1 MRFIL
6 RAIFNLYSLVSRG
19 GYKFMVMPIKKAMFK
34 KCGKN
39 VIIGRGADM
48 TYRNISIGND
58 VGIGPNAMF
67 MCTRAEIKIGDH
79 VMFGPHVFMITGGHR
94 MDMIGRYMKSIRND
108 EKLPENDQDIIIE
121 GDNWI
126 GANSI
131 ILRGVTIGRGAVVA
145 AGAVVTHDVPRY
157 SVVAGMPAK
166 VIKMR
171 FKIEEINEH
180 ERLLYEVVNGC
191 EDINFDRL

>member
-1 MRFIL
+1 MRLLMRLVFIFFSCIL
-6 RAIFNLYSLVSRG
+6 RGFYNY
-19 GYKFMVMPIKKAMFK
+19 FVMPFKKAMLK

-39 VIIGRGADM
+39 VLIGRGCDL
-48 TYRNISIGND
+48 TYKNISVGND
-58 VGIGPNAMF
+58 VSIGKNAMF

-94 MDMIGRYMKSIRND
+94 MDVVGRYMKSIKD
-108 EKLPENDQDIIIE
+108 IEKLPENDQDIILE

-131 ILRGVTIGRGAVVA
+131 VLKGVTIGKGSVVA
-145 AGAVVTHDVPRY
+145 AGAVVTNNVPRY
-157 SVVAGMPAK
+157 SIVGGIPAR

-171 FKIEEINEH
+171 FSSDEILEH
-180 ERLLYEVVNGC
+180 EEKIYK
-191 EDINFDRL
+191 F